1 MVLKIVIVKEKHCTF
16 EYYWMLFLGFF
27 FRRRP
32 IAFRAMCVCMYDF
45 HLVANQGM
53 NVLRGQ
59 TNTSLNEWSRIHIA
73 EDKAV
78 AQNRDTNKCCLI
90 YQGVYTNRVA
100 RKGGYIWH
108 WPLDIKVK
116 NKRAQDSTPS
126 FLDISRNMG
135 SNHKMKHP
143 TSTKKY
149 IVIFIFIR
157 KYGILEHAIW

>member
-1 MVLKIVIVKEKHCTF
+1 MSSKIIYIYTCNIHKIARNLFFFFFLKKKPRHFSCHDLKRIVSIIHNKKYGFKNCNCQGKALYFWILLNVIS
-16 EYYWMLFLGFF
+16 GFF

-78 AQNRDTNKCCLI
+78 AQNRDTTSVALFIKASIQTESRAKVDIYDTDHLI
-90 YQGVYTNRVA
+90 
-100 RKGGYIWH
+100 
-108 WPLDIKVK
+108 
-116 NKRAQDSTPS
+116 
-126 FLDISRNMG
+126 
-135 SNHKMKHP
+135 
-143 TSTKKY
+143 
-149 IVIFIFIR
+149 
-157 KYGILEHAIW
+157 

>member
-16 EYYWMLFLGFF
+16 EYYWMLFLVFF

-78 AQNRDTNKCCLI
+78 AQNRDTTSVALFIKASIQTESRAKVDIYDTDHLI
-90 YQGVYTNRVA
+90 
-100 RKGGYIWH
+100 
-108 WPLDIKVK
+108 
-116 NKRAQDSTPS
+116 
-126 FLDISRNMG
+126 
-135 SNHKMKHP
+135 
-143 TSTKKY
+143 
-149 IVIFIFIR
+149 
-157 KYGILEHAIW
+157 